1 MLVLV
6 TKDVYF
12 GLEDKRGKELFRVC
26 YPLLDNFEKLFNEM
40 SRNFHAGSWT
50 INGLKNIGDRFH
62 EHWTVFENTDFSRS
76 LFLSIEGKKYLHFED
91 LFNYNKELCEK
102 AYCKLSNIKTLLQI
116 ESNLK

>member
-12 GLEDKRGKELFRVC
+12 GLEDKHGHEIFRVC
-26 YPLLDNFEKLFNEM
+26 YPMLDNFEKLFNEM

-50 INGLKNIGDRFH
+50 LKGFKNVGDRLF

>member
-12 GLEDKRGKELFRVC
+12 GLEDKHGNETFRVC
-26 YPLLDNFEKLFNEM
+26 YPMLDNFEKLFNAM
-40 SRNFHAGSWT
+40 SSNFHAGSWT
-50 INGLKNIGDRFH
+50 LCGFKNIGDRSYN
-62 EHWTVFENTDFSRS
+62 HWTVFENTDFSRS